1 MIKVTSKSTVLSK
14 VTRRSLVIGLVMA
27 AWVNFWPVYASLV
40 LHSTRADHA
49 HLSVALLIP
58 YLFLLVGN
66 LFLGRRSLSP
76 SELLVVCC
84 IG

>member
-58 YLFLLVGN
+58 YLFCWWAICFWDGAVC
-66 LFLGRRSLSP
+66 RHLSCW
-76 SELLVVCC
+76 SCVA
-84 IG
+84 

>member
-1 MIKVTSKSTVLSK
+1 MKKLSPKSTVLSK
-14 VTRRSLVIGLVMA
+14 VTRRSLIIGLVMA

-66 LFLGRRSLSP
+66 HVSGTARF
-76 SELLVVCC
+76 VA
-84 IG
+84 I